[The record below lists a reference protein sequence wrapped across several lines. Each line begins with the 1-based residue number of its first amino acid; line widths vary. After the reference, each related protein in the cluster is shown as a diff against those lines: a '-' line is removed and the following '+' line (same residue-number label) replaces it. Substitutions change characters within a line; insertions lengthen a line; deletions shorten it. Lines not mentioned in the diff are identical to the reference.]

1 MKLGFMD
8 LKIIPWAREYE
19 TAVIELILSIQRN
32 EFHISITEA
41 DQPDLKQ
48 VEEFYMRGNGNFWI
62 ALSQNQVIG
71 TTALLD
77 IGHHQVALR
86 KMFVHKDFRG
96 SLHSLAN
103 KLLRTAID
111 WCIERNIQDIYLGT
125 VEVLK
130 AAHRFYEKNGFNRIE
145 KTHLPSN
152 FPVMGVDTL
161 FYHLSISR

>member
-1 MKLGFMD
+1 MKQGFME
-8 LKIIPWAREYE
+8 LRIIPWTRGHEAG
-19 TAVIELILSIQRN
+19 VIELILSIQRN

-48 VEEFYMRGNGNFWI
+48 VEEFYMQGNGNFWI
-62 ALSQNQVIG
+62 ALCQNQVVG
-71 TTALLD
+71 TIALLD
-77 IGHHQVALR
+77 IGNHQVALR

-103 KLLRTAID
+103 KLLLTAID
-111 WCIERNIQDIYLGT
+111 WCMERNIQDIYLGT

-145 KTHLPSN
+145 KTQLPSN